1 MISSHPFC
9 HLTDVE
15 LLRQAD
21 NSGPHGSFGEV
32 CGELAR
38 RLYAHVDAQYVI
50 APVLR
55 EMASQGLSATQ
66 AAVLLRA
73 LDQQSIHD
81 AQTLCIRLGRAE
93 APQQNFSP
101 SYPTQ

>member
-1 MISSHPFC
+1 MISTSPFC
-9 HLTDVE
+9 HLTDAE

-21 NSGPHGSFGEV
+21 NSGPHDSLGELG
-32 CGELAR
+32 GELAR
-38 RLYAHVDAQYVI
+38 RLYAQVNAQYVI